1 MKKKKLEENVKK
13 TNKKC
18 KKIILLGTYKRSTS
32 DLKRYWSTIWTV
44 KTAKCGAKY
53 NTFNSP
59 DCIKYLWTIF
69 FKDFD
74 IKCTYPDISWV
85 WGSSGLKLDM
95 TGLVFLV
102 GLVFSGDLTNITSEG
117 GAGGG
122 GGGGGGGGAWSG
134 GGNFLLLRPGRVK

>member
-1 MKKKKLEENVKK
+1 MN
-13 TNKKC
+13 N
-18 KKIILLGTYKRSTS
+18 I
-32 DLKRYWSTIWTV
+32 
-44 KTAKCGAKY
+44 
-53 NTFNSP
+53 
-59 DCIKYLWTIF
+59 
-69 FKDFD
+69 
-74 IKCTYPDISWV
+74 TYPDISWV